1 MIINNIA
8 IKSFKIKKN
17 SRQIKKEFNLLI
29 FNYKKNVLSTLS
41 KNYKNNFSSEIL
53 KKLKKK
59 NYFRIIGM
67 GGSILGAKA
76 IYGFFKKKN

>member
-41 KNYKNNFSSEIL
+41 KNYKNNFSFEIL

-59 NYFRIIGM
+59 II
-67 GGSILGAKA
+67 LE
-76 IYGFFKKKN
+76 

>member
-29 FNYKKNVLSTLS
+29 FKYKKNVLSTLS
-41 KNYKNNFSSEIL
+41 KNYKNIFI
-53 KKLKKK
+53 
-59 NYFRIIGM
+59 F
-67 GGSILGAKA
+67 
-76 IYGFFKKKN
+76 